1 MTENR
6 RNKRVNAKDSV
17 NGKIILVEHL
27 EILDLSLSG
36 IHFNC
41 LKKRRLEMNSHQ
53 TIKINKGDIAVLV
66 HGVIVRATLKTMKQ
80 NGAYTPVYD
89 VAMKFAPLTTTQTT
103 AIEKLI
109 LLLGNE

>member
-6 RNKRVNAKDSV
+6 KNKRVNTKDSV
-17 NGKIILVEHL
+17 SGKIILVEHL

-41 LKKRRLEMNSHQ
+41 LKKRRLEMNSLQ
-53 TIKINKGDIAVLV
+53 TIKIQKDDISVLV

-80 NGAYTPVYD
+80 NGAYTPIYD
-89 VAMKFAPLTTTQTT
+89 VAMKFSPLTTTQT
-103 AIEKLI
+103 ASIEKLTR
-109 LLLGNE
+109 LLGNE

>member
-6 RNKRVNAKDSV
+6 KDKRVKTRDSV
-17 NGKIILVEHL
+17 SGKIILVEHL

-53 TIKINKGDIAVLV
+53 TIKIQKDDISIIV
-66 HGVIVRATLKTMKQ
+66 HGLIVRATLKSTKE
-80 NGAYTPVYD
+80 NGTYTPIYD
-89 VAMKFAPLTTTQTT
+89 VAMKFSPLTSTQT
-103 AIEKLI
+103 ASIEKLI
-109 LLLGNE
+109 CLLGNE